1 MKIVSCFAGLW
12 KVSESRYT
20 EMLAAVAAGEYHNLA
35 RIGTRL
41 GDIDLDVTDLS
52 AEAASVLLAARQ
64 NAKAIR
70 EQTARIHA
78 ADLLNARIAH
88 ARAADRCDAARDA
101 RRASKAG
108 A

>member
-1 MKIVSCFAGLW
+1 MKIVSCYAGLW
-12 KVSESRYT
+12 KVSEPRYT

-52 AEAASVLLAARQ
+52 AEAASVLLAAQQ
-64 NAKAIR
+64 NAKGIR
-70 EQTARIHA
+70 AQTARIHA
-78 ADLLNARIAH
+78 LHVA
-88 ARAADRCDAARDA
+88 AARRA
-101 RRASKAG
+101 NTRLGAVSTRRSRRASKAG